1 MDAQFNSW
9 NYAGVFTTGRHLDQY
24 YNSAMDVDLYMGL
37 AMDSQLGI
45 DTPASPTDLFNS
57 DFLKQLAEAYY
68 RQHAA
73 IISKQVL
80 LEPASIETTGYA
92 VVMEN
97 RLVVRDWAQSM
108 VGLIMSCLALSAIA
122 LYTIPTQGIPRDPS
136 CIPNMAALL
145 LHSHNLQTRLRDLSA
160 TVEKDLIRGLARY
173 NFQLGS
179 IRDPVTEQ
187 AEVIILD
194 QQQHYGNTSQDFIR
208 ARLRSNPHPRILHPN
223 LRLVICSILLALI
236 IGLNLL
242 LQKSNRDD
250 GLRDVVDDKYIH
262 YLWTT
267 TPALILGAIT
277 IVVSSMD
284 FQIRS
289 LAPYMMLKGK
299 ITSKRILKLDHLDM
313 SVPHAMYREFKLGN
327 VGALATSTTMLIA
340 STFALFSG
348 SLFQALAAPNQEL
361 VTLRANQS
369 FFLHPFDN
377 EAYEFESAGTL
388 ASLILESN
396 LSYPRFTDKNLALP
410 SFLTGKTM
418 ASNSTLNLSNVPI
431 EAVVPAI
438 RGKVDCRLYNSSQ
451 HRLDFNDTTADSG
464 GKEEVSNSLSNCISR
479 SCSDLLYTWGKIS
492 PFSQPVVQHIAS
504 AGCNVSLEGLDV
516 DVTLLGTDFRID
528 TSPQKA
534 PRPRK
539 DTIYDVPMGSARD
552 RSQTSDYRK
561 LTRIRAGQDLDSFF
575 SLLVSSQFAIPISDL
590 GDEAADA
597 KVFDAIRF
605 QHGIIQ
611 AQNLGNSRASA
622 NNPNATTLAT
632 NSSSRIGLDDEG
644 FTLYNATATDTSGQR
659 RRIKQD
665 PASTRALQGLL
676 GASLVLLIISWLFTY
691 RETNVLP
698 RPPTSIA
705 SVAALIAAGN
715 LLSKLPPD
723 AQRLDREAFAAAL
736 GVGSGEK
743 MTKYWIGWRTV
754 PDLENGGKTRRFGI
768 FAVEEGDDDEDEE
781 PTEGSEG
788 EGDSG
793 GEDEAAGGGNTASV
807 DDSQ

>member
-361 VTLRANQS
+361 
-369 FFLHPFDN
+369 
-377 EAYEFESAGTL
+377 EFESAGTL

-504 AGCNVSLEGLDV
+504 AGCNLSLEGLDV

-644 FTLYNATATDTSGQR
+644 FTL
-659 RRIKQD
+659 
-665 PASTRALQGLL
+665 
-676 GASLVLLIISWLFTY
+676 WLFTY